1 MKKYLFPID
10 ALVVWCPTWSKNLG
24 RTTWYVFSMHEW
36 PWYWK
41 TSNQKFPCGG
51 VWTRDL
57 AYNICSGL
65 TQRKKIIFKG
75 EFYVHRPVFS
85 RILLQFLLYESA
97 GASSQIITARK
108 YDAGSK
114 DASLLEL
121 PRIFIGSFPGSFH
134 IFPGKVQ
141 EKLTCISE
149 WPCWCIAVK
158 LMWLQL
164 IE

>member
-1 MKKYLFPID
+1 ML
-10 ALVVWCPTWSKNLG
+10 N
-24 RTTWYVFSMHEW
+24 RTTPKIQHRKWGPMFSMHEW

-134 IFPGKVQ
+134 LIMVKAL
-141 EKLTCISE
+141 EKLTYIFK

-158 LMWLQL
+158 LKWLWL
-164 IE
+164 LK